1 MLPFLFLAATTAT
14 LTAPERAAI
23 MAPVDAVFAAL
34 AAHDGK
40 ALLAQTWGNGGVT
53 VASVKNGAGSVR
65 QLNWAQFAD
74 AIQPSPQGYEEKLGT
89 ATVRADG
96 DIAVVWGPYTF
107 LIDGKIHHCGVDHFQ
122 LTRIAGEWKISNL
135 SWTTR
140 ETDCEESAAPPK
152 KARAKTRKREE

>member
-1 MLPFLFLAATTAT
+1 MLPFLFLATAA
-14 LTAPERAAI
+14 LTVPERAAI
-23 MAPVDAVFAAL
+23 MAPVDAAFAAI
-34 AAHDGK
+34 AAHDGQ
-40 ALLAQTWGNGGVT
+40 ALRAQTWGNGGVT
-53 VASVKNGAGSVR
+53 VSSVKNGAGSVR

-74 AIQPSPQGYEEKLGT
+74 AIRPSAETYEEKLGT

-96 DIAVVWGPYTF
+96 DIAVVWGAYTF

-140 ETDCEESAAPPK
+140 ETDCEEPAAAPK
-152 KARAKTRKREE
+152 KVRTRTRKRGAE